1 VIVGATPFPL
11 SHAAAAIVA
20 TELLSES
27 GRRIALDENLR
38 RLGIETKVP
47 ILARY
52 PANPEE
58 QRRLTRSLLNRGI
71 FPTNIRYQNGPPE
84 GYFRFAIS
92 SEHSRA
98 QLDAL
103 ADALGSTLQ

>member
-1 VIVGATPFPL
+1 M
-11 SHAAAAIVA
+11 
-20 TELLSES
+20 
-27 GRRIALDENLR
+27 RENLR
-38 RLGIETKVP
+38 RVGVETSVP
-47 ILARY
+47 IHAHF
-52 PANPEE
+52 PANEKD
-58 QRRLTRSLLNRGI
+58 QRKLVRGLLARGI

-103 ADALGSTLQ
+103 ADALASV